1 MANTSDFRNGFTFT
15 ENGELFSIIEF
26 QHVKPGKGG
35 AFVRTKL
42 RNVKTK
48 AVIDK
53 TFRAGEK
60 VDEVRL
66 EKKPYEYLYRDGDFY
81 VFMNS
86 ETYDQ
91 IQLGKNIIGD
101 GVKFLIE
108 NSECGILFHGD
119 TPIEVELLTFV
130 ELEVVKTDPGFKGNT
145 AQNATKP
152 ATLST
157 GAEIN
162 VPLFIKEG
170 NVVKVDTRTGDYIE
184 RVNK

>member
-1 MANTSDFRNGFTFT
+1 MATTADFRNGFTFL
-15 ENGELFSIIEF
+15 EGGELFSIIEF

-48 AVIDK
+48 AVIER
-53 TFRAGEK
+53 TYRAGEK

-66 EKKPYEYLYRDGDFY
+66 EKKPYEYLYRDGNFFI
-81 VFMNS
+81 FMNS
-86 ETYDQ
+86 ETYEQ
-91 IQLGKNIIGD
+91 IQLDKNIIGN
-101 GVKFLIE
+101 GIEFLIE

-119 TPIEVELLTFV
+119 TPIEVELPTFV
-130 ELEVVKTDPGFKGNT
+130 ELEVVKTIPGYKGNT

-157 GAEIN
+157 GAVIN
-162 VPLFIKEG
+162 VPLFIDEG
-170 NVVKVDTRTGDYIE
+170 NVVKVDTRNGEYIE